1 MLDPIDW
8 VSSSILPTLLVSD
21 LGLGFRV
28 LHVLGVDSNNKG
40 KNVEV
45 VAKPDEEDTI
55 KHNGIGGVEGVEGE
69 KWWMRSHRLIFP
81 FIQSLCNVRV
91 LDEWQGKD
99 DGKSREKK
107 EINWRGEEERIEQP
121 TPK

>member
-1 MLDPIDW
+1 MPMEDEMVAAPHCFAKVRGRIIIRHLSFAYIKKLFLN
-8 VSSSILPTLLVSD
+8 SN
-21 LGLGFRV
+21 RV
-28 LHVLGVDSNNKG
+28 LHVLGVDSSNKG

-45 VAKPDEEDTI
+45 VTKLDEEDTI

-91 LDEWQGKD
+91 LDEWQ
-99 DGKSREKK
+99 
-107 EINWRGEEERIEQP
+107 
-121 TPK
+121 